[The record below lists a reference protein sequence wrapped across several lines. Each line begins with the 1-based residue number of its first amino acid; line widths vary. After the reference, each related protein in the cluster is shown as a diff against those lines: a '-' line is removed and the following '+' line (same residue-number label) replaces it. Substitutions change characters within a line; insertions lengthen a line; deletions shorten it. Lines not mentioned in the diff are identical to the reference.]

1 MATHSSILA
10 WRIAWTR
17 GVCPWGQIEPDTTEA
32 TLHMHT
38 DCSKAALSLYIPIRV
53 PYSLLSCQHLRDLFY
68 SYVSGCKVIS
78 DCVYI
83 YKIYLLWASLVAQT
97 R

>member
-1 MATHSSILA
+1 MD
-10 WRIAWTR
+10 R
-17 GVCPWGQIEPDTTEA
+17 GVCPWGRKEPDTTEA

-53 PYSLLSCQHLRDLFY
+53 PYSLPSCQHLRDLFY

-83 YKIYLLWASLVAQT
+83 YICKTLYK
-97 R
+97 